1 MWENLAWEPPDYKG
15 AGEKKTVND
24 EFMTVTE
31 ELTEERAREMLG
43 KFLRENLAFTTE
55 ILTGIRLYPEQVVYL
70 RSWFENNFNLCIAGR
85 GCAKSTLAG
94 VFAILYCLFNPSTT
108 VLIVSQNFR
117 SSRRILENIERIA
130 LSPSGTLLRQI
141 FKNEKLSRRGDIFQW
156 EMLNESRIICVPL
169 SNGEGL
175 RGLRANVLIVDEAL
189 LVPMK
194 IIEEI
199 LQPFLVASGDI
210 KDKQR
215 VREYED
221 KLIKAGRMKESER
234 RVFKSTSKMILLSS
248 ASYQWE
254 DLYKV
259 YLKYLEHARTD
270 TEEQRKIASYGVLHF
285 SYESVPED
293 MLDAA
298 IKEDIKNAPQS
309 TIDKEYK
316 AIFIESTRSFFS
328 AQKMAECT
336 AKAGEQ
342 PVTEIVGEPG
352 AEYVLG
358 IDPSFSSSEASDH
371 FAMCLLKIVPRGDKK
386 VGAVV
391 NQYAVAGG
399 SLKDHILYL
408 YYLLTKFNIIY
419 IGIDASQG
427 DNNEFINACNN
438 SALFKS
444 AGIDLKDIDAEFHRD
459 DMEVLPSQILRS
471 YNFDNKRIVQKQGF
485 HSAFQRAANEY
496 LQTCI
501 ENRSI
506 IFGSEISGMDGLGE
520 SLSKLDFSILLD
532 KNKGHS
538 EYNDPKDGGVFL
550 LMEDQARLIRLVK
563 DECSLIEVGVSPLGT
578 NSYDLP
584 PNIKRAKSANRARK
598 DSYSALL
605 LANWCLRLYLKSR
618 EMPKQDN
625 TGTFR
630 PILI

>member
-1 MWENLAWEPPDYKG
+1 MWKDRTQDKKKKKKDVNLELLSKKG
-15 AGEKKTVND
+15 EVS
-24 EFMTVTE
+24 EQ
-31 ELTEERAREMLG
+31 RAREEIG
-43 KFLRENLAFTTE
+43 EFLRYNLDFTVE
-55 ILTGIRLYPEQVVYL
+55 LLTGVRLYPEQIIYL

-94 VFAILYCLFNPSTT
+94 IFSILYCLFNPGVT

-130 LSPSGTLLRQI
+130 LSPSGIFLRQI
-141 FKNEKLSRRGDIFQW
+141 FKNDKLSRRGDIFQW
-156 EMLNESRIICVPL
+156 EMINESRIMCVPL

-215 VREYED
+215 VREWED
-221 KLIKAGRMKESER
+221 KLIKQGLMKEEDR

-259 YLKYLEHARTD
+259 YQKYLDKAEND

-285 SYESVPED
+285 GYESVPKD

-298 IKEDIKNAPQS
+298 IKDDIKSASQA
-309 TIDKEYK
+309 TIDKEYR

-328 AQKMAECT
+328 IQKMEECT
-336 AKAGEQ
+336 AKDGEQ
-342 PVTEIVGEPG
+342 PTIEIIGDPE

-358 IDPSFSSSEASDH
+358 IDPSFSSSDASDH
-371 FAMCLLKIVPRGDKK
+371 FAMCLLKIMDRDGKK
-386 VGAVV
+386 FGTVV

-399 SLKDHILYL
+399 KLKDHILYL
-408 YYLLTKFNIIY
+408 YYLLTKFNVVY
-419 IGIDASQG
+419 IGIDSSQG

-438 SALFKS
+438 SELFKS
-444 AGIDLKDIDAEFHRD
+444 HNIELKDIEADFHRD
-459 DMEVLPSQILRS
+459 DMSVLPQQILKS
-471 YNFDNKRIVQKQGF
+471 YNKDNRRIVQKQGF
-485 HSAFQRAANEY
+485 HSGFQRAANEY
-496 LQTCI
+496 LVTCI
-501 ENRSI
+501 ENKTI
-506 IFGSEISGMDGLGE
+506 GFGSPIGSIEGLGE
-520 SLSKLDFSILLD
+520 IMAKTDLSVILDP
-532 KNKGHS
+532 KRGHES
-538 EYNDPKDGGVFL
+538 FNDPNEGGIYVF
-550 LMEDQARLIRLVK
+550 MEDQARFIRLVK
-563 DECSLIEVGVSPLGT
+563 DECSLIEVSVTLLGT

-584 PNIKRAKSANRARK
+584 ANIKRSKSANRTRK

-605 LANWCLRLYLKSR
+605 LANWCLNLYLKSK
-618 EMPKQDN
+618 EMPKVDTN
-625 TGTFR
+625 NTFR
-630 PILI
+630 PIMI